1 MMDPTDLNIMQILRG
16 NSRTPFAA
24 IAERL
29 DLAESTI
36 RKRISNLEDRGI
48 IKQYSLVVDPS
59 KLGYE
64 NVAFVGIDAEP
75 AKYLEVAKKL
85 RDDASIKCVSTTL
98 GDHMFM
104 LEVWAKNNEELQK
117 VSERIKGYGG
127 VTRICPAILKETLK
141 GSYN

>member
-1 MMDPTDLNIMQILRG
+1 MQK
-16 NSRTPFAA
+16 SRKFSS
-24 IAERL
+24 L
-29 DLAESTI
+29 
-36 RKRISNLEDRGI
+36 RKRISTLEDRGI

-104 LEVWAKNNEELQK
+104 LEVWARGNEELQK
-117 VSERIKGYGG
+117 VSERIKTYGG
-127 VTRICPAILKETLK
+127 VTRICPAIVKETIK
-141 GSYN
+141 GYYN

>member
-1 MMDPTDLNIMQILRG
+1 MDPTDLGIIKILRG

-24 IAERL
+24 IAGKL

-75 AKYLEVAKKL
+75 ARYLEVAKKL

-141 GSYN
+141 DR

>member
-1 MMDPTDLNIMQILRG
+1 MDPTDLGIIKILRG
-16 NSRTPFAA
+16 NSRTPFSA
-24 IAERL
+24 IAEKL

-36 RKRISNLEDRGI
+36 RKRIGNLEERGI

-104 LEVWAKNNEELQK
+104 LEVWAKNNEDLQN

-127 VTRICPAILKETLK
+127 VTRICPAIVKETLK

>member
-1 MMDPTDLNIMQILRG
+1 MDSTDLNIIKILRG
-16 NSRTPFAA
+16 NSRTPFSA
-24 IAERL
+24 IAEKL

-64 NVAFVGIDAEP
+64 NVAFVGIDVEP
-75 AKYLEVAKKL
+75 TRYLEVAKKL
-85 RDDASIKCVSTTL
+85 RDDASIKCVSATL

-117 VSERIKGYGG
+117 VSERIRGYGG
-127 VTRICPAILKETLK
+127 ITRICPAIVKETLK
-141 GSYN
+141 GVYN